1 MKMRRGF
8 PITKAMQA
16 ERRKRAE
23 ERNAEY
29 NKRYPTTQAKLDAL
43 PATGATKQRTKLAK
57 RLEEENSKAEA
68 AKLAATAKAEAKAEK
83 SEKSNNNNKKG
94 KNQ

>member
-1 MKMRRGF
+1 MRRGF

-29 NKRYPTTQAKLDAL
+29 NNKYPTIQAKLDAL
-43 PATGATKQRTKLAK
+43 PATGATKQRAKLLK
-57 RLEEENSKAEA
+57 RIEEEKSKAEA

-83 SEKSNNNNKKG
+83 SEKLNNNKKG

>member
-1 MKMRRGF
+1 MRRGF

-23 ERNAEY
+23 DLQAEY
-29 NKRYPTTQAKLDAL
+29 NKKYPTTQAKLDAL
-43 PATGATKQRTKLAK
+43 PATGATKQRAKLLK
-57 RLEEENSKAEA
+57 RLEEENTKAEA

-83 SEKSNNNNKKG
+83 SEKNNKKG

>member
-1 MKMRRGF
+1 MRRGF

-29 NKRYPTTQAKLDAL
+29 EKLTLQQKLDKLPAAPKAAKQRAKLQAQVEQTTQ
-43 PATGATKQRTKLAK
+43 
-57 RLEEENSKAEA
+57 KAEA
-68 AKLAATAKAEAKAEK
+68 AKVAATAKAEAKAEK
-83 SEKSNNNNKKG
+83 SVSKKG
-94 KNQ
+94 HSQ

>member
-1 MKMRRGF
+1 MRRGF

-29 NKRYPTTQAKLDAL
+29 NKKYPTPEAKLAAL
-43 PATGATKQRTKLAK
+43 PATGCDKQRAKLTKQIQQA
-57 RLEEENSKAEA
+57 EEKAQA
-68 AKLAATAKAEAKAEK
+68 AKLAAAAKAEAKAEK
-83 SEKSNNNNKKG
+83 TEKSNNNKKG